1 MKPNVGTADR
11 IMRIAIGP
19 GLIAASVL
27 GTIGKANHGRGPSLT
42 QAAHAIAGFEEFSQV
57 TPN

>member
-11 IMRIAIGP
+11 IMRIAIDP

-27 GTIGKANHGRGPSLT
+27 GTIGKANRGRWPF
-42 QAAHAIAGFEEFSQV
+42 ADAGSPCHRRV
-57 TPN
+57 

>member
-11 IMRIAIGP
+11 IMRIAP
-19 GLIAASVL
+19 SARLIM
-27 GTIGKANHGRGPSLT
+27 GGGPSLT

-57 TPN
+57 PPN